1 MPELVIQ
8 IEVANVLDDGALQEK
23 IKKICETYKGY
34 RLRIVVKEESAS
46 GWETPHTLSARQKC

>member
-1 MPELVIQ
+1 MAKPREGVGEVQELVIQ

-34 RLRIVVKEESAS
+34 RIRIVVKEESAS
-46 GWETPHTLSARQKC
+46 GW

>member
-8 IEVANVLDDGALQEK
+8 IEVANILDDGALQEK

-34 RLRIVVKEESAS
+34 RLRIEVKEQEELT
-46 GWETPHTLSARQKC
+46 GW